1 MPMDLVLAL
10 ELLLAAGIFVLMVA
24 YVVIQIRII
33 TWLRRCGRPVAAY
46 VTCSVRGK
54 TRLTSGTCFI
64 TAAWTDPRTLRTY
77 TFHGVSSQPTCR
89 EGDLVT
95 VRVDPKHPRR
105 YLLEA

>member
-1 MPMDLVLAL
+1 MDLVLAL
-10 ELLLAAGIFVLMVA
+10 ELLLVAGNLVLMVT
-24 YVVIQIRII
+24 YVVIQIRTI

-46 VTCSVRGK
+46 VTRSVRGK

-77 TFHGVSSQPTCR
+77 TFHGVTPNR
-89 EGDLVT
+89 PAEEAFVT

-105 YLLEA
+105 YLLDA